1 MVVYFYCEGPTDYV
15 VISQLI
21 RKLQGR
27 VIVDLQWKKK
37 DELKKQLYLR
47 KNNVS
52 SLGNY
57 RFITALYSLA
67 SRDVIKNIALHQDAD
82 RHFRE
87 RCNAISE
94 EFEPLRNKGFNCLA
108 IIPKEMIE
116 SWLLADVTA
125 INSLGDGT
133 NPVNQSPNPETL
145 WGDKDDPNSNYPK
158 NYLRR
163 NLEELELENNRD
175 TYAVIAKNIDIEV
188 LKRRC
193 PESFGQ
199 FYTDMQS
206 FIAKENTP

>member
-1 MVVYFYCEGPTDYV
+1 VV
-15 VISQLI
+15 
-21 RKLQGR
+21 
-27 VIVDLQWKKK
+27 
-37 DELKKQLYLR
+37 
-47 KNNVS
+47 
-52 SLGNY
+52 
-57 RFITALYSLA
+57 
-67 SRDVIKNIALHQDAD
+67 KNIALHQDAD

-87 RCNAISE
+87 RYNAISE
-94 EFEPLRNKGFNCLA
+94 GFEPFRSKGFNCLA

-158 NYLRR
+158 NYLKR
-163 NLEELELENNRD
+163 NLEKFGLENTRE
-175 TYAVIAKNIDIEV
+175 TYAQIAENADIEV

-206 FIAKENTP
+206 FMQTFITPEGNAI